1 MYTTPPTKQAPPIRT
16 AVVLDCEMGVAE
28 SGDSELIRL
37 SMVDYFTCEVLIDSL
52 IWPDVKMAHYNTKFS
67 GVTKTMMEH
76 ARRSGNCL
84 FGRKKARLEI
94 WKYVGANTIIVAHGG
109 SGDFN
114 ALRLIHRTVVDTQL
128 VETLSDEEDK
138 GLGLKTLAKARLG
151 REIQIKGR
159 GHDSLEDAIATRDL
173 LHWHMSLRVERKQLE
188 GDQG

>member
-1 MYTTPPTKQAPPIRT
+1 
-16 AVVLDCEMGVAE
+16 MGVAE

-52 IWPDVKMAHYNTKFS
+52 VWPDVKMTHYNTRFS
-67 GVTKTMMEH
+67 GVSKAMMEQ
-76 ARRSGNCL
+76 ARRSGNCIL
-84 FGRKKARLEI
+84 GRKKARLEI

-128 VETLSDEEDK
+128 VETFSDEEDK
-138 GLGLKTLAKARLG
+138 GLSLKALAKERLG
-151 REIQIKGR
+151 REIQIKGK

-188 GDQG
+188 EDQGSRGGRGLESE